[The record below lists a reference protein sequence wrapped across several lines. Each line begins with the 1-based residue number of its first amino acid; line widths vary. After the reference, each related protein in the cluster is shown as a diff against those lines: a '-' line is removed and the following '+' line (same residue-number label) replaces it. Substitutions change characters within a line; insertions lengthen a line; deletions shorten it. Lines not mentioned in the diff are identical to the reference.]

1 MTALSNQGAIDT
13 NAWRSI
19 AHRAVAEPLPKGLD
33 ALWSSGAGV
42 LARLRSRPGRSLR
55 EAEIVRRI
63 IGERAGLG
71 TRAFGGAIAE
81 LRGVF
86 ALQREKAGDVRAG
99 IALASI
105 AAQRTLGLT
114 AHAEQ
119 IAAALAIDGGACVEM
134 ATGEGKTLAG
144 ALAAAL
150 SGWRGRGCH
159 VITANDYLAGRDALA
174 LAPLHGLLGLTCAS
188 VGAGSGSVDRRRAY
202 ACDITYCTSKEAAAD
217 ALRDR
222 IVSRRWGTLG
232 EALLE
237 RALGVA
243 EAPIGDRL
251 ITRGQA
257 CAIVDEADS
266 VLIDEA
272 VTPLILSAPA
282 HNPDQERILREAA
295 GLASVLVAGADYVID
310 RRFSDLRIT
319 PRGLAR
325 IDDGAARLHG
335 VWGGVRRRRE
345 LVETALRVR
354 EFFREGEQYVVHK
367 GKVVIVDESTGRLM
381 PDRSWRQGLHQAIE
395 ACEGLEPTPIKD
407 TLARI
412 SFQRYFRGYRRLSGM
427 TGTAR
432 EVTRELWSVYGLPV
446 VSIPRHEACRRVDR
460 APVML
465 ATTGARWDAIIAAV
479 VDRHARGQPVLIGTR
494 TVEASERCGRLLDGA
509 GVGRRIL
516 NAVHE
521 GREAEIIA
529 RAGEVGA
536 VTVATNM
543 AGRGTDIVL
552 GEGAAALGGLCVIVS
567 EPHQSARLDRQL
579 MGRSGR
585 QGDPGESL
593 RFASPGDDLLVRQAS
608 RAALSIVRALPA
620 PGLAG
625 RLVSR
630 LAQRRAMLRARSQR
644 LAVIRQDEWL
654 DESLG
659 FAGPE

>member
-1 MTALSNQGAIDT
+1 MTALPNHGVIDSG
-13 NAWRSI
+13 AWRSI
-19 AHRAVAEPLPKGLD
+19 ARRAVAEPLPKGLD
-33 ALWSSGAGV
+33 ALWSSGAGM
-42 LARLRSRPGRSLR
+42 ARRLRSRPAGFLR
-55 EAEIVRRI
+55 EAAMVRRCLD
-63 IGERAGLG
+63 ERAGLDSHG
-71 TRAFGGAIAE
+71 FDAAVAEVRA
-81 LRGVF
+81 VF
-86 ALQREKAGDVRAG
+86 RLNREKAEDVRAG

-105 AAQRTLGLT
+105 ASRRTLGLT
-114 AHAEQ
+114 PHPEQ
-119 IAAALAIDGGACVEM
+119 IAAALAIDAGSCVEM
-134 ATGEGKTLAG
+134 ATGEGKTLVG

-150 SGWRGRGCH
+150 SGWRGQGCH

-174 LAPLHGLLGLTCAS
+174 LAPMHEMLGLTSAPIRS
-188 VGAGSGSVDRRRAY
+188 DSGSEDRRRAY

-217 ALRDR
+217 SLRDR
-222 IVSRRWGTLG
+222 IASRRWRTLG

-237 RALGVA
+237 RALGIDG
-243 EAPIGDRL
+243 APIGRRL
-251 ITRGQA
+251 LTRGQA

-282 HNPDQERILREAA
+282 HNADQERVLRQAA
-295 GLASVLVAGADYVID
+295 DLAASLEHGGDYVVD
-310 RRFSDLRIT
+310 RRFSDLRFT

-325 IDDGAARLHG
+325 IDAAAARLHG

-354 EFFREGEQYVVHK
+354 EFFREGEQYVVHE

-395 ACEGLEPTPIKD
+395 ARQGLAPTPIKD

-412 SFQRYFRGYRRLSGM
+412 SFQRYFRGYRRLAGM

-446 VSIPRHEACRRVDR
+446 VSIPRHEPCRRVDR

-465 ATTGARWDAIIAAV
+465 ATADERWCAIIAAAV
-479 VDRHARGQPVLIGTR
+479 ERHALGQPVLIGTR
-494 TVEASERCGRLLDGA
+494 TVEASERCAKLLEQA
-509 GVGRRIL
+509 GVEFRIL
-516 NAVHE
+516 NAVNE
-521 GREAEIIA
+521 GLEAEVIA
-529 RAGEVGA
+529 RAGRAGA

-543 AGRGTDIVL
+543 AGRGTDIAL
-552 GEGAAALGGLCVIVS
+552 GDGVAGLGGLCVIVS

-579 MGRSGR
+579 MGRAGR

-593 RFASPGDDLLVRQAS
+593 RFASTADDLLVRQAPRS
-608 RAALSIVRALPA
+608 ALSFVRAMPR
-620 PGLAG
+620 PGRAG
-625 RLVSR
+625 RL
-630 LAQRRAMLRARSQR
+630 LAQMAQRRARRQARAQR
-644 LAVIRQDEWL
+644 LSVTRQDEWL